1 MDLEDRRE
9 PEEGDEIE
17 LEDEPEWAPKEELL
31 EVWLEEDEEELLL
44 REEPEAG
51 AIRRLGMGVKE
62 MVEGVTTSPS
72 AVDSALRSG
81 SEGLEEED
89 VKDVEEDFPEE
100 FPVSRESVESEGF
113 PSGWL
118 GRMRTL
124 SAFLS
129 NVAMA
134 MCFSLLAS

>member
-17 LEDEPEWAPKEELL
+17 LDEDPP
-31 EVWLEEDEEELLL
+31 EVWLEEDEEELL
-44 REEPEAG
+44 REEPVAG

-62 MVEGVTTSPS
+62 MVEGATTSPS
-72 AVDSALRSG
+72 AVDSALRLG
-81 SEGLEEED
+81 REGVEEED
-89 VKDVEEDFPEE
+89 EEELEEDFPEVLPE
-100 FPVSRESVESEGF
+100 ELVSRESVESEGF

-118 GRMRTL
+118 GRMSTL

-129 NVAMA
+129 KVAMA
-134 MCFSLLAS
+134 MCFSLLASWK